1 MSLDQYGDRSPGC
14 LPERKLQIPCLQLEC
29 RCIMMNLEEMS
40 DILKSSLGI
49 RDNIVG
55 VRLFKSEEEIPQDL
69 NIIERPFRYC
79 SMIQGAR
86 RDGVSYLA
94 HADYHECK
102 GGASGLGL
110 MECPENI
117 RTGTLYF
124 NKLHKCSTK
133 EAGTLIA
140 ANMPRIL
147 PGSTV
152 ASYVAPLDKMVTRP
166 DVVILVGNPLQ
177 ARRIVQAAM
186 FEKGGRATFNTAGI
200 QSFCVDATSSPYLKG
215 EVNVSLGCD
224 GSVRN
229 AGLEDEEVVV
239 GIPYEMMEGI
249 CTVLKENYQGW
260 DKFMRG

>member
-1 MSLDQYGDRSPGC
+1 MYYDESGRDVGHFEVLPGNPGQYRGRETFQERGGDPSGPQHNREA
-14 LPERKLQIPCLQLEC
+14 LPLLLYDP
-29 RCIMMNLEEMS
+29 
-40 DILKSSLGI
+40 
-49 RDNIVG
+49 
-55 VRLFKSEEEIPQDL
+55 
-69 NIIERPFRYC
+69 
-79 SMIQGAR
+79 GAR

-110 MECPENI
+110 VECPENI